1 MAKPVRPDP
10 VVSAQVRALVDSTS
24 MAEAARRLDF
34 AEATVARIVAGLPIT
49 PGTDLLA
56 KARIAGLGKDAA

>member
-1 MAKPVRPDP
+1 
-10 VVSAQVRALVDSTS
+10 
-24 MAEAARRLDF
+24 MAEASRRLDF

-56 KARIAGLGKDAA
+56 KERMARLGKDAA